1 MNKIIKIIYISI
13 RFLAKNFTKS
23 NISKILIIFT
33 VGLIT
38 RILVSFYYD
47 VNVFREYYESI
58 SIIYYSVMAIFIVVL
73 SELFTYFNLNI
84 IPSFIFDYSTLISEY
99 ISRLLS
105 NIRGIYISLKEVNKN
120 ISHLKS
126 SDFTLKSIYS
136 YFKQIRNIF
145 NKDNKLTMGVSI
157 ERELLKVIKPS
168 SPISLDKGEISNVL
182 HKGKDE
188 FLKPNTNYKPGQ
200 SSSQSTERSKS
211 RETLASSSKTV
222 PFVLRTEDINTGE
235 VNNSS
240 RTLER
245 EVREQLHSSSVYS
258 GDVPRQG
265 NYEDFPLYDDSQG
278 SDLATPR
285 TMPPLFGG
293 SNASGSVRGST
304 HSIASQRNSDY
315 PAPLNIR
322 QSNQPNIILRR
333 NSVLPEPTFSEIG
346 YSSSAFTKSNA
357 SINNRP
363 YDLSANGVL
372 ANVTFSRVNP
382 VSTIPLQNVSYNRTL
397 PLIPTNIESANQ
409 NTSGFDD
416 TQDPCS
422 FNYRSRHNPDF
433 TQVSQEVTI
442 KKPGLRGK
450 VKLGFKSL
458 GSKFTNGVNKIES
471 AYIKY
476 ETVSKRHII

>member
-1 MNKIIKIIYISI
+1 LISNYLTFIVSNLQRTFISI
-13 RFLAKNFTKS
+13 S
-23 NISKILIIFT
+23 Q
-33 VGLIT
+33 
-38 RILVSFYYD
+38 
-47 VNVFREYYESI
+47 
-58 SIIYYSVMAIFIVVL
+58 
-73 SELFTYFNLNI
+73 
-84 IPSFIFDYSTLISEY
+84 
-99 ISRLLS
+99 
-105 NIRGIYISLKEVNKN
+105 VNKN
-120 ISHLKS
+120 ILLLKF
-126 SDFTLKSIYS
+126 SDLSLKSIYY
-136 YFKQIRNIF
+136 YFQQIRNIF

-265 NYEDFPLYDDSQG
+265 NYEDFSLYGGNPS
-278 SDLATPR
+278 SNLNTPS
-285 TMPPLFGG
+285 TMPPLFGNNSIAPSLK
-293 SNASGSVRGST
+293 SNVSDLSLGRSSAYPTPLNLPIKSNNGVLTR
-304 HSIASQRNSDY
+304 HSIV
-315 PAPLNIR
+315 PT
-322 QSNQPNIILRR
+322 
-333 NSVLPEPTFSEIG
+333 PTFDQS
-346 YSSSAFTKSNA
+346 
-357 SINNRP
+357 SINSSTSSNRVNTTNP
-363 YDLSANGVL
+363 YGLSANGVL

-422 FNYRSRHNPDF
+422 FNYRSRHNPDIVRSNNTTWNNNYNPDF
-433 TQVSQEVTI
+433 TQVSQEVVI
-442 KKPGLRGK
+442 KKPGLAGK
-450 VKLGFKSL
+450 VKLGFKTL
-458 GSKFTNGVNKIES
+458 GNKFSNGINKIES

-476 ETVSKRHII
+476 ETVSKRHIIWSLFEESKGNYESYQDFKENWDK

>member
-200 SSSQSTERSKS
+200 SSSQSTERS
-211 RETLASSSKTV
+211 
-222 PFVLRTEDINTGE
+222 
-235 VNNSS
+235 
-240 RTLER
+240 
-245 EVREQLHSSSVYS
+245 
-258 GDVPRQG
+258 
-265 NYEDFPLYDDSQG
+265 
-278 SDLATPR
+278 
-285 TMPPLFGG
+285 
-293 SNASGSVRGST
+293 
-304 HSIASQRNSDY
+304 
-315 PAPLNIR
+315 
-322 QSNQPNIILRR
+322 
-333 NSVLPEPTFSEIG
+333 
-346 YSSSAFTKSNA
+346 
-357 SINNRP
+357 
-363 YDLSANGVL
+363 
-372 ANVTFSRVNP
+372 
-382 VSTIPLQNVSYNRTL
+382 
-397 PLIPTNIESANQ
+397 
-409 NTSGFDD
+409 
-416 TQDPCS
+416 
-422 FNYRSRHNPDF
+422 
-433 TQVSQEVTI
+433 
-442 KKPGLRGK
+442 
-450 VKLGFKSL
+450 
-458 GSKFTNGVNKIES
+458 
-471 AYIKY
+471 
-476 ETVSKRHII
+476 